1 MAGIFKRLRE
11 RVFGRNPVPR
21 AEASKSSPVTPPSL
35 QKAQLGASKDGGLGS
50 SSSEYFVQIG
60 LDFGTAFSKCVCRDV
75 MTGTKAWV
83 HRRPKDKCISGLPF
97 LIPSVVH
104 YENGVFTHQPAYGT
118 EYSKHGLPHV
128 KMALEKVSLSQWND
142 PVLEPFRRALGSNS
156 SEHDLVDFIEA
167 SAVYLLAGIID
178 EVKADIPSHFPAG
191 FVEGRVAVN
200 MAVPVSN
207 ADHPDVEAT
216 FQRVLCQA
224 WVMANE
230 LQGFPSI
237 SLTELKQRIS
247 ATRGP
252 ACSSDTNGACY
263 IYPEVSANVQAFVRS
278 RTSRQGIY
286 LFSDTG
292 AGTVDQSLF
301 IFTRNSGE
309 REGSEKL
316 TYLYAAV
323 LPLGSSHL
331 ERLAARHAGTNDW
344 KSLEAW
350 RKMKEE
356 DKRDVYL
363 CHAVSVIRAQLSD
376 STLQTIYHAKKKLQR
391 RQQIDDL
398 RILFGGGGHLTDPY
412 AQAVEAQFNGSYFSP
427 KAIATRRSK
436 GESFTVGMPDP
447 QDLELAASEKG
458 WIKRLTVAYGLS
470 FEKSELSPFK
480 LPKDVNE
487 PKPEDVW
494 QPKREIVAAP
504 SKDEC

>member
-1 MAGIFKRLRE
+1 MAGIFKKLRD
-11 RVFGRNPVPR
+11 RVFGRNPAPE
-21 AEASKSSPVTPPSL
+21 AEASTPSLVTLPPLQKEKSSGT
-35 QKAQLGASKDGGLGS
+35 KNDGRRS
-50 SSSEYFVQIG
+50 SSPEYFVQIG

-75 MTGTKAWV
+75 MTGSKAWV

-104 YENGVFTHQPAYGT
+104 YQNGVFTHQPGYGT

-128 KMALEKVSLSQWND
+128 KMALEKVSLSQWDD
-142 PVLEPFRRALGSNS
+142 PVLEPFRRAAGSNLS
-156 SEHDLVDFIEA
+156 DHDLVEFIEA
-167 SAVYLLAGIID
+167 SAVYLLAGIIG
-178 EVKADIPSHFPAG
+178 EVKAAIPSYFPAG

-207 ADHPDVEAT
+207 ADHPDVENT

-224 WVMANE
+224 WVIANE

-237 SLTELKQRIS
+237 SITDLKQKIS
-247 ATRGP
+247 ATKGQ
-252 ACSSDTNGACY
+252 ACSSETNGACY

-278 RTSRQGIY
+278 RTSREGIY

-309 REGSEKL
+309 SERSEKL

-331 ERLAARHAGTNDW
+331 ERLAAEHAGTNDW
-344 KSLEAW
+344 KSLESY
-350 RKMKEE
+350 RKMKEQS
-356 DKRDVYL
+356 KRDVHL
-363 CHAVSVIRAQLSD
+363 CYAVSVVRSELSD
-376 STLQTIYHAKKKLQR
+376 STQKTIYQAKQKLQR

-398 RILFGGGGHLTDPY
+398 RILFGGGGHITDPY
-412 AQAVEAQFNGSYFSP
+412 AEAVEAQFSGRYFNP
-427 KAIATRRSK
+427 ITINMRRSK
-436 GESFTVGMPDP
+436 GESFAVGMPDP
-447 QDLELAASEKG
+447 QDLELAASERK
-458 WIKRLTVAYGLS
+458 WMKRLTVAYGLS

-480 LPKDVNE
+480 LPKAVSD
-487 PKPEDVW
+487 PKPEDLW
-494 QPKREIVAAP
+494 QPKREFVAAP
-504 SKDEC
+504 SKDVC